1 MKKLIKISILSFL
14 FLFFTSYFEHVLR
27 NVSFEKTWSP
37 LLIGFIILAL
47 SGVIALFIKK
57 SLFIDVLCFLSN
69 SVALGFC
76 MRTWYLFREFDNSL
90 LVMSCMSLL
99 CVLYLWIFYLLS
111 YIPIIRRHFK
121 LYFWLYLIISLIIYI
136 ILILFTKTTYVSTL
150 SYFSII
156 EISFIFAICMNSDD
170 NKDLFRKMVIST
182 YSVLIVGI
190 IIALIMLEADLD
202 ILEGLSIDGEFSLS
216 PPDKNKK
223 ST

>member
-14 FLFFTSYFEHVLR
+14 FLFLTSCFEHVLR
-27 NVSFEKTWSP
+27 NVSFAKTWSP

-47 SGVIALFIKK
+47 SGGVALFIKK

-136 ILILFTKTTYVSTL
+136 ILILFTKTTYISTL
-150 SYFSII
+150 GYFSII

-190 IIALIMLEADLD
+190 IIALIMFEADLD
-202 ILEGLSIDGEFSLS
+202 ILEGLSIDGEFSLN